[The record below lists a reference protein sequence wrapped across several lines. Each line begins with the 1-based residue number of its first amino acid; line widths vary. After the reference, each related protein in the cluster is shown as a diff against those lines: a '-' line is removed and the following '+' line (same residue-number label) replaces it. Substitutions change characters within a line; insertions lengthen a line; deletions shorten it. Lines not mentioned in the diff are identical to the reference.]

1 MLGLIKV
8 VNRYKFLV
16 ILVTGL
22 FIIGGW
28 LFSRFMTPLYQAST
42 VLMVTNSEDSKVD
55 YMEIM
60 ANKQMV
66 KTYSQLVTSRA
77 VMEQVVQALDFTVT
91 VGTLRQAVYV
101 RQLGDTE
108 IMEIRVTYP
117 DPKQA
122 VTIANK
128 TAEVFIL
135 NLHKTLGLNNVRLI
149 DMAVENSAPVK
160 PDVRLNTILAGLSGF
175 ILIITGCLFMDYVRK
190 PNCQQENDKG
200 NMTGYGNS

>member
-1 MLGLIKV
+1 MLRLIKV
-8 VNRYKFLV
+8 LNRHKFLI

-28 LFSRFMTPLYQAST
+28 LFSQFMTPLFQAST
-42 VLMVTNSEDSKVD
+42 VLIVTNSESPKVD

-77 VMEQVVQALDFTVT
+77 VMEKVVQELDFPVT
-91 VGTLRQAVYV
+91 VSILRQAIYV

-108 IMEIRVTYP
+108 IMEINVIYP
-117 DPKQA
+117 DSKQA
-122 VTIANK
+122 VRIANK

-135 NLHKTLGLNNVRLI
+135 NLHKVFGLKNVKLI

-160 PDVRLNTILAGLSGF
+160 PDVRLNTILAGISGF
-175 ILIITGCLFMDYVRK
+175 ILVVTGCLFMEYVRK
-190 PNCQQENDKG
+190 PYYQQEN
-200 NMTGYGNS
+200 